1 MLFERDDAMSKLR
14 LDPVSEQA
22 IDWMVKLRADTP
34 DAALQTRFNAW
45 LAMDPAHLQA
55 WTQLQDR
62 LGASFN
68 TVLALDRRLPG
79 QASEARQILLQPQG
93 SRRDAL
99 RVIAGLGLLGG
110 SLWLCARTPLGDSL
124 LADLSTGRG
133 QRQAFDLADGS
144 RLNLNA
150 NSAVDLRFDDQQ
162 RLVVLRHG
170 ELVIQVAPDPQR
182 PLRVRTAQGQVQA
195 LGTRFLVAQEQDVTR
210 VVVLQH
216 SVQLRL
222 PDGTTRD
229 LQEGQSALLATG
241 RITPTA
247 GDQRGRADWLVGRLN
262 VLDEPLEQVV
272 EALRP
277 YQRGLIRIAPQVRH
291 LRVQGVFPLDDPA
304 RTLAALAETLPIQ
317 VDSYSPW
324 LTLIRARNT

>member
-1 MLFERDDAMSKLR
+1 MSKLR

-22 IDWMVKLRADTP
+22 IDWMVKLRAGTP

-55 WTQLQDR
+55 WTNLQER

-68 TVLALDRRLPG
+68 TVRALDRRVPG
-79 QASEARQILLQPQG
+79 QAGEARQILLQPQG

-110 SLWLCARTPLGDSL
+110 GLWLCARSPLGDSL

-133 QRQAFDLADGS
+133 QRQGYNLADGS

-277 YQRGLIRIAPQVRH
+277 YQRGFIRIAPQVRH

>member
-1 MLFERDDAMSKLR
+1 MSKLR

-68 TVLALDRRLPG
+68 TVRALDRRLPG

-182 PLRVRTAQGQVQA
+182 PLRVRTAQGQVQV

-222 PDGTTRD
+222 PDGTTRN

-277 YQRGLIRIAPQVRH
+277 YQRGFIRIAPQVRH

>member
-1 MLFERDDAMSKLR
+1 MSKLR

-110 SLWLCARTPLGDSL
+110 SLWLCARSPLGDSL

>member
-1 MLFERDDAMSKLR
+1 MSKLR

-68 TVLALDRRLPG
+68 TVRALDRRLPG

-110 SLWLCARTPLGDSL
+110 SLWLCARSPLGDSL

-277 YQRGLIRIAPQVRH
+277 YQRGFIRIAPQVRH

>member
-1 MLFERDDAMSKLR
+1 MSKLR

-22 IDWMVKLRADTP
+22 IDWMVKLRAGTP

-68 TVLALDRRLPG
+68 TVRALDRRLPG

-110 SLWLCARTPLGDSL
+110 SLWLGARSPLGDSL

-324 LTLIRARNT
+324 LTLIRPRYT